1 MEGARIG
8 GLALVGLV
16 ALLLLRQYKP
26 EWAVFVR
33 MAVTVVSAG
42 IILTVAGTVIACVT
56 EVTSATAAADA
67 LSGETGTI
75 LLKALGIAFLTETA
89 ASICRD
95 SGEGTL
101 AGWVETAG
109 KLEILLLAFPLIRT
123 VMETVTA
130 LLTGG

>member
-16 ALLLLRQYKP
+16 ALLVLRQYKP
-26 EWAVFVR
+26 EWAVFIR
-33 MAVTVVSAG
+33 MAVTVVSMG
-42 IILTVAGTVIACVT
+42 IILSMAGTVITYVT
-56 EVTSATAAADA
+56 DLTEGTGALDGATWS
-67 LSGETGTI
+67 L

-95 SGEGTL
+95 SGEASL

-109 KLEILLLAFPLIRT
+109 KLEILLLSFPLIRT
-123 VMETVTA
+123 VLDTVAA
-130 LLTGG
+130 LLGRG

>member
-1 MEGARIG
+1 MRVGARVG
-8 GLALVGLV
+8 GLALVGVV

-33 MAVTVVSAG
+33 VAVTVLAVG
-42 IILTVAGTVIACVT
+42 VILVPAGTVIAYVT
-56 EVTSATAAADA
+56 E
-67 LSGETGTI
+67 LSEGIGAMDGESWSI

-89 ASICRD
+89 ASVCRD
-95 SGEGTL
+95 SGEGSL
-101 AGWVETAG
+101 AVWVEMAG

-130 LLTGG
+130 LLTGR